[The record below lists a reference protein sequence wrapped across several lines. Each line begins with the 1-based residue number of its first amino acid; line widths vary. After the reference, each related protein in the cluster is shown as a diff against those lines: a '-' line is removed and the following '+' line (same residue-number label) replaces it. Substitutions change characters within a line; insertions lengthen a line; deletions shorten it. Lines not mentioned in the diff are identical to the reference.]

1 MRLSPVMELAPLPT
15 PELKAALPAA
25 TDDDPNPLCDEEL
38 DPPLELDPVR
48 PAVRLTELRPL
59 PLDLNADRLE

>member
-48 PAVRLTELRPL
+48 PAVP
-59 PLDLNADRLE
+59 